1 MHRWWNQSCAL
12 ALALALGALPALALG
27 ALAARAEESSAQ
39 RAKVVQ
45 FMEITGAKNLGDQVM
60 QAMVQQ
66 LGAEAERA
74 HPNVPKRVHELV
86 REVAIEVLK
95 EHSDE
100 LFSKTVVLYEK
111 HFTEAEVDELIA
123 FYRSPTGRKTIEVM
137 PALLQEVVAVSQA
150 WGRSLEPLLQQ
161 RLRDRL
167 AAEGVRP

>member
-1 MHRWWNQSCAL
+1 MHRWRIRSCAH
-12 ALALALGALPALALG
+12 AVAIAGSALPA
-27 ALAARAEESSAQ
+27 RAEAPSAH
-39 RAKVVQ
+39 RAKIVE
-45 FMEITGAKNLGDQVM
+45 FMEITGAKSLGDQVM

-66 LGAEAERA
+66 LSAEAQRA
-74 HPNVPKRVHELV
+74 NPNVPKRVHELV

-100 LFSKTVVLYEK
+100 LFSKTAVLYEK
-111 HFTEAEVDELIA
+111 HFTETEIDELIA
-123 FYRSPTGRKTIEVM
+123 FYRSPTGKKTIEVM

-150 WGRSLEPLLQQ
+150 WGRGLEPLLQQ